1 MKKLGIIGAMTVEVE
16 TLKAQ
21 MEGLQVTAKAGMEFF
36 EGKLNGLD
44 VVVVVCG
51 VGKVN
56 AALCVQVLCD
66 CFGVTVIP
74 LTIIMQLVRFLA
86 CRCFLS
92 RRMSC

>member
-16 TLKAQ
+16 TLKENMTNLTVQ
-21 MEGLQVTAKAGMEFF
+21 ERAGMIFYQGEL
-36 EGKLNGLD
+36 EHLP

-66 CFGVTVIP
+66 CFGVDCCGFQLNDFLRNFIR
-74 LTIIMQLVRFLA
+74 IIKY
-86 CRCFLS
+86 
-92 RRMSC
+92 